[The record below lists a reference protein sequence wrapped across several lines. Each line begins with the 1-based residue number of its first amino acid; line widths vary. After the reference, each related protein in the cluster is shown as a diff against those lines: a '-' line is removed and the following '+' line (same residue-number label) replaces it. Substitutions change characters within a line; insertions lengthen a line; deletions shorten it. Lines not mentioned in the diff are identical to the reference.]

1 MNDSLPDSQSGGS
14 ALHGWLS
21 RLRQTRFTQLLIGL
35 LLLLFV
41 SPFIGTFS
49 GELGKT
55 IATLMVVFL
64 LATVLI
70 AAALAVS
77 DDQKHT
83 RLTLALAGT
92 CLILTILAQ
101 LTESPSLRIAQE
113 FLTIGFL
120 IHVIRLI
127 VRTLFQQR
135 QVDYDTIAASLC
147 GYILIGVTFAVVYSL
162 VMDIDGSALSIAK
175 SEPSSELAIHFGDQ
189 HTATAIYFSFVTLTT
204 LGYGDITPISM
215 PARMLTTAEALI
227 GQLYLVILV
236 ARLVGL
242 HISTEMEAR
251 HSDAANQNR
260 S

>member
-1 MNDSLPDSQSGGS
+1 MNDSQPGSQSDES
-14 ALHGWLS
+14 ALHGWIS

-35 LLLLFV
+35 VLLLFV
-41 SPFIGTFS
+41 SPFVGTFS
-49 GELGKT
+49 SELGQT

-77 DDQKHT
+77 DDQRHS

-92 CLILTILAQ
+92 CLILTMLAQ
-101 LTESPSLRIAQE
+101 LTESSSLRIAQE
-113 FLTIGFL
+113 LLTIGFL

-127 VRTLFQQR
+127 VRRLFR
-135 QVDYDTIAASLC
+135 QKLVDYDTIAASLC
-147 GYILIGVTFAVVYSL
+147 GYILIGVTFAVVFSL
-162 VMDIDGSALSIAK
+162 VMDIDDSALSMAQ
-175 SEPSSELAIHFGDQ
+175 SGPSSKLAIHFGDQ

-204 LGYGDITPISM
+204 LGYGDITPVSM

-227 GQLYLVILV
+227 GQLYLVTLV

-242 HISTEMEAR
+242 HISTEMETR
-251 HSDAANQNR
+251 HSDAGNQNHP
-260 S
+260 

>member
-1 MNDSLPDSQSGGS
+1 MNDSQPDSQSGDS

-21 RLRQTRFTQLLIGL
+21 RLKQTRFTQLLIGL
-35 LLLLFV
+35 LLLLFL
-41 SPFIGTFS
+41 SPFIGSFS
-49 GELGKT
+49 SELGQT

-77 DDQKHT
+77 NDQKHT
-83 RLTLALAGT
+83 RLTLALAGA
-92 CLILTILAQ
+92 CLILTVLAQ
-101 LTESPSLRIAQE
+101 LAGSSSLRIAQE
-113 FLTIGFL
+113 ILTIGFL
-120 IHVIRLI
+120 VHVVRLI
-127 VRTLFQQR
+127 VRRLFQQR

-147 GYILIGVTFAVVYSL
+147 GYILIGVTFAVVFSL
-162 VMDIDGSALSIAK
+162 VMDIDDSALSIAK
-175 SEPSSELAIHFGDQ
+175 SEPPSELAIHFGDQ

-204 LGYGDITPISM
+204 LGYGDITPVSM

-251 HSDAANQNR
+251 HSDTGNQNHP
-260 S
+260 

>member
-1 MNDSLPDSQSGGS
+1 MNDTQPDSQSGDS

-21 RLRQTRFTQLLIGL
+21 RLKQTRFTQLLIGL
-35 LLLLFV
+35 LLLLFL
-41 SPFIGTFS
+41 SPFIGIFS
-49 GELGKT
+49 SELGQT

-64 LATVLI
+64 LATVLL

-101 LTESPSLRIAQE
+101 LAGSSSLRIAQE
-113 FLTIGFL
+113 ILTTGFL
-120 IHVIRLI
+120 IHVVRLI
-127 VRTLFQQR
+127 VRRLFQQR

-147 GYILIGVTFAVVYSL
+147 GYILIGVTFAVVFSL
-162 VMDIDGSALSIAK
+162 VMDIDDSALSIAQ

-204 LGYGDITPISM
+204 LGYGDITPVSM

-251 HSDAANQNR
+251 RSDAENQNH